1 MATDFGDDIMEM
13 IFDWGK
19 RNLKITPEDIE
30 KIQEW
35 FRNIKE
41 CFTKAELEG
50 DLAKMNFDS
59 PEMAQKV
66 KEIADKMGIECEI
79 VNSSVVVKTSDFE
92 KLSDKVN
99 ELEQKTNE
107 VAKEVKEQTNS
118 EKASESKEVTE
129 KDIEDIFKEQNID
142 VESFDKDNRV
152 SLDDEI
158 KDAQVAS
165 KELASQAKTQ
175 VHEKVID
182 VGEVAH

>member
-1 MATDFGDDIMEM
+1 MASDFGDDIMEM

-66 KEIADKMGIECEI
+66 KDIADKMGIECEI

-92 KLSDKVN
+92 KLSEKVN
-99 ELEQKTNE
+99 ELEQKSNE
-107 VAKEVKEQTNS
+107 IAKDVKEQTKS
-118 EKASESKEVTE
+118 EKVSESKEVTE

-158 KDAQVAS
+158 KDAQSAS

-182 VGEVAH
+182 VGEVAR